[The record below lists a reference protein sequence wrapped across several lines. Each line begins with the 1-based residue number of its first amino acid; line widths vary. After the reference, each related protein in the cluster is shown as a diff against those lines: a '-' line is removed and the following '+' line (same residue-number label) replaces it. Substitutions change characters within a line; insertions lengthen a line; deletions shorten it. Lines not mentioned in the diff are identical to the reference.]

1 MLASSLSKR
10 ITVIIIFISVLYLS
24 FRDKLWSLE
33 TPVFL
38 KEPLT
43 SFGISATN
51 TSHTEPNN
59 STNVLKPIDTI
70 SSIEAAQISK
80 LIRQLHNTGPPKL
93 TQPAACKGRT
103 LSIEEVTNTTERRDV
118 TPVSDKQVEEA
129 RKAHTTVVEII
140 RNSSHL
146 VPYTAETKGIVTV
159 AGGRYTGAL
168 LVTLRMLR
176 RTNSTLPVEVFMP
189 TADDYNEHTCEVVLP
204 SLNARC
210 VMIPQYENL
219 KIARYQYKIFA
230 VILSSFEEVLF
241 LDADNFPIVDP
252 VEWMESKVFK
262 DMGYVLWPDFWW
274 ATTSPHYF
282 QVLNVPTPS
291 LLSLGTTESGQIIIS
306 KRTHSDVLLLVLYYN
321 IFGPSFYYPL
331 LTQCDAGE
339 GDKETWLYAAIA
351 LEKNYYQV
359 RQKNG
364 IIGHH
369 TDEGFKS
376 ASMMQHDPQA
386 DYSTYLKEEREER
399 EHLVFRKDKT
409 AEVVFMHHNLIKLSP
424 VEMVDWIKKN
434 VGMRMW
440 GPKEDT
446 IRKFKEDLERAVWE
460 ELLWVACEY
469 GDSLVNWNEEVCEGL
484 MGHWGEIV
492 AKEAYGEVRR
502 KFGVNKHTAEE
513 EKKKKGE

>member
-1 MLASSLSKR
+1 M
-10 ITVIIIFISVLYLS
+10 IIIFISVLYLS

-262 DMGYVLWPDFWW
+262 DMGYVLVRTFP
-274 ATTSPHYF
+274 SNLQIF
-282 QVLNVPTPS
+282 Q
-291 LLSLGTTESGQIIIS
+291 
-306 KRTHSDVLLLVLYYN
+306 
-321 IFGPSFYYPL
+321 
-331 LTQCDAGE
+331 
-339 GDKETWLYAAIA
+339 
-351 LEKNYYQV
+351 
-359 RQKNG
+359 
-364 IIGHH
+364 
-369 TDEGFKS
+369 
-376 ASMMQHDPQA
+376 
-386 DYSTYLKEEREER
+386 
-399 EHLVFRKDKT
+399 
-409 AEVVFMHHNLIKLSP
+409 
-424 VEMVDWIKKN
+424 
-434 VGMRMW
+434 
-440 GPKEDT
+440 
-446 IRKFKEDLERAVWE
+446 
-460 ELLWVACEY
+460 
-469 GDSLVNWNEEVCEGL
+469 
-484 MGHWGEIV
+484 
-492 AKEAYGEVRR
+492 
-502 KFGVNKHTAEE
+502 
-513 EKKKKGE
+513 